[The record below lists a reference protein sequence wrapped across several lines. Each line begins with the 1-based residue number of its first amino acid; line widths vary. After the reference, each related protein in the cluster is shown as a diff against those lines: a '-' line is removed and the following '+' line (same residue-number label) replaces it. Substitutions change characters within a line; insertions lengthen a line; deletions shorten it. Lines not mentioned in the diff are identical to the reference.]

1 MRDASLNSELPISNC
16 QRIWRI
22 RRSLQLGVGSWVLGV
37 VMSLVLPSS
46 VVAQINMPDPS
57 IIHGKA
63 LPAPELAV
71 GTVTVRVVR
80 EAIGNNVTG
89 QDVRVAAGGT
99 ARTARTDEQGRAEFT
114 GLTAGAE
121 ARAETTVNGEQ
132 LVSDPFTVPTQGGL
146 RVILVAG
153 LKEAAAR
160 REKEA
165 AAEAAAPPVRGS
177 VVFGPNS
184 RVLMEFRD
192 DTLQVFYVLDILNNA
207 RSRVDIGGPLIIDLP
222 SGAAGATVL
231 EGSSPNATVSGD
243 RVTITGPFA
252 SGNTSVQVA
261 FQLPYNRANLA
272 VQQTWPAAVEQVTVA
287 IEKVGSVSMSSA
299 QFSTVGEIRS
309 EAGTPFLLAS
319 GPALAAGATLDV
331 QLTDLPVHS
340 TTPRYVA
347 LSLAVVIIGLGAWFA
362 FGYRAQ
368 TGDTRRRLI
377 QRREKLLS
385 ELATLRQRA
394 GDGSASRDPAGK
406 HSPSDDARRQR
417 LVAELEQIYGQLDD
431 VGSGPQGGGK
441 DVAA

>member
-1 MRDASLNSELPISNC
+1 LTAAL
-16 QRIWRI
+16 
-22 RRSLQLGVGSWVLGV
+22 
-37 VMSLVLPSS
+37 
-46 VVAQINMPDPS
+46 AQINMPDPS

-89 QDVRVAAGGT
+89 QDVRVTAGGT

-165 AAEAAAPPVRGS
+165 ATAAAAPPVRGS

-222 SGAAGATVL
+222 SGAAGASVL
-231 EGSSPNATVSGD
+231 EGSSPSATVSGD
-243 RVTITGPFA
+243 RVTIIGPFA

-261 FQLPYNRANLA
+261 FQLPYDRANLA

-287 IEKVGSVSMSSA
+287 IEKVGSVSMSSP

-319 GPALAAGATLDV
+319 GPALATGATLNV

-347 LSLAVVIIGLGAWFA
+347 LGLAVVIIALGAWFA
-362 FGYRAQ
+362 FGYRPQ
-368 TGDTRRRLI
+368 TGETRRRLI
-377 QRREKLLS
+377 QRREKLLK

-394 GDGSASRDPAGK
+394 GDGSASRDTTGK
-406 HSPSDDARRQR
+406 SSPSDDARRQR